1 MTFWGWVG
9 IIMLLGVWFEEYMA
23 WKEDLELKKLRIT
36 LLAEKNTFEL
46 SDKDTWDE
54 LTGNVSLLK
63 QISRKCADLRRDK
76 VD

>member
-1 MTFWGWVG
+1 
-9 IIMLLGVWFEEYMA
+9 MLLGVWFEEYMA

-63 QISRKCADLRRDK
+63 QISRKCAALRSEQER
-76 VD
+76 